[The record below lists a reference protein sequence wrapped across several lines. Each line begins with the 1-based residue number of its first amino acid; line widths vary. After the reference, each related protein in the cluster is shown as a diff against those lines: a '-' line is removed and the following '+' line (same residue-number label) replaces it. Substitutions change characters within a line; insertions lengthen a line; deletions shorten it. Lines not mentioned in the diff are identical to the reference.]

1 MWISSWRWKRVLT
14 IQIISH
20 YSIYNQ
26 DICES
31 MFISDYPDVNIQ
43 NKQSQHLTKVDIVFV
58 QNESHHNAIWYVL
71 TDCVLTN

>member
-1 MWISSWRWKRVLT
+1 MKKGINN
-14 IQIISH
+14 QIISH
-20 YSIYNQ
+20 YSIYNL

-31 MFISDYPDVNIQ
+31 MFISDYPDENIQ
-43 NKQSQHLTKVDIVFV
+43 NKQSQHLTKVNIVFV